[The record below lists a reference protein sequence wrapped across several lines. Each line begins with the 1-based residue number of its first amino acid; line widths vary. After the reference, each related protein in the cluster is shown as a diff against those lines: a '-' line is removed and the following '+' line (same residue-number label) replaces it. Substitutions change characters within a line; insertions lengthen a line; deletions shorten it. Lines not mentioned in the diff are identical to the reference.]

1 MGMRLGNLGLVLL
14 VTSGIAWAEQDSHE
28 LGQISVTAGGYAQQV
43 EDAPASISVINREQI
58 EQRYYKDA
66 TDALRDIPGVVV
78 TGGNS

>member
-43 EDAPASISVINREQI
+43 EEKLSMLSCL
-58 EQRYYKDA
+58 KD
-66 TDALRDIPGVVV
+66 L
-78 TGGNS
+78 